1 MPSLRS
7 QLNVS
12 MDETLVSEVKIK
24 ARKNGLTISEYISR
38 LVRKDNSLSLENKDQ
53 DVYSINARI
62 TMLEERIDNVRTS
75 CPGQKGKIDLKPF
88 TQEEA
93 NNCTAFMRS
102 IFKKI
107 IIEKNLKTQ
116 SNAWTDFLPHFEKL
130 DAWNASLTFRL
141 KEILL
146 FEEPE
151 PWTSIELNNL
161 TKNKKYPCPIRE
173 ALISWSNLNNIPDQ
187 QTICEKG
194 EELVSNFYN

>member
-1 MPSLRS
+1 
-7 QLNVS
+7 

-93 NNCTAFMRS
+93 NNCTA
-102 IFKKI
+102 
-107 IIEKNLKTQ
+107 
-116 SNAWTDFLPHFEKL
+116 
-130 DAWNASLTFRL
+130 
-141 KEILL
+141 
-146 FEEPE
+146 
-151 PWTSIELNNL
+151 
-161 TKNKKYPCPIRE
+161 
-173 ALISWSNLNNIPDQ
+173 
-187 QTICEKG
+187 
-194 EELVSNFYN
+194 